1 LKTIINNFSFCI
13 FSLFIICCSTKE
25 KTKDKK
31 SNDLIHETSPYLLQH
46 AYNPVNWKAWNP
58 ETLELAK
65 KENKLI
71 IISVGYSACHWCH
84 VMEEESFEN
93 DSIAKIMNDNFI
105 NIKVD
110 REERPDVDKVYMNA
124 VQLMTGSGGWPLNC
138 IALPDGRP
146 IYGGTYF
153 TKDQWS
159 KVLVSISKLYKEEP
173 QKAIEFAENLTKGI
187 QESQLITLNKETPS
201 FTKNEIISSVNF
213 WKDQIDTIS
222 GGFKGAPKFPM
233 PNSLEFLLRYSYQFK
248 DNSINNYVNNT
259 LTKIA
264 YGGINDQISGGFSR
278 YAVDEKWHIP
288 HFEKMLYDNAQLVSL
303 YSKAYLKEKN
313 DLYKSTVVETLN
325 FIKDELTSE
334 NGAFYSSL
342 DADSKNSLG
351 ENEEGAFYG
360 WKEAELKQLLKNDFS
375 LFKEFYNIND
385 FGFWEKETYVLIR
398 TQSKVDFAA
407 ANKITPIALENKI
420 TNWKSTLNSARNK
433 RIKPNL
439 DDKILTSWN
448 ALMIQGYVDA
458 YKALGDKE
466 YLEIALKNANFLIDH
481 QLRKDN
487 GLNRNF
493 KNGLST
499 INAYSEDYGTV
510 IQSFISLYEVTLDE
524 KWLVIS
530 KSLIDVLFVNFFD
543 EKNQMFYFTSKE
555 DKSLIARKYEVND
568 GVIASSN
575 SIIANSLF
583 KLGHYFSDTNYL
595 KTSEQML
602 NNLKEDVQMNPAN
615 YSNWLNLMTNFTNP
629 FYEVVVAG
637 NNAME
642 VNRSLINNYNPNI
655 LIAGTTKENNTLPLL
670 LYKYN
675 EDETLI
681 YVCVNGTC
689 KLPQTNIKKAIESI
703 EK

>member
-1 LKTIINNFSFCI
+1 LKSIFKFFSFILCI
-13 FSLFIICCSTKE
+13 TILFGCSKNENTS
-25 KTKDKK
+25 DKR

-46 AYNPVNWKAWNP
+46 AYNPVNWKGWNS
-58 ETLELAK
+58 ETLALAK

-159 KVLVSISKLYKEEP
+159 KVLINISKLYKEEP

-187 QESQLITLNKETPS
+187 QESELITLNKETPS
-201 FTKNEIISSVNF
+201 FTKNDIISSVNF

-233 PNSLEFLLRYSYQFK
+233 PNSLEFLLRFSYQFK

-278 YAVDEKWHIP
+278 YSVDEKWHIP

-303 YSKAYLKEKN
+303 FSKAYLKEEN
-313 DLYKSTVVETLN
+313 DLYKNTVIETLN

-342 DADSKNSLG
+342 DADSKNNLG

-360 WKEAELKQLLKNDFS
+360 WKEVELKQLLKNDFS
-375 LFKEFYNIND
+375 LFKDFYNIND
-385 FGFWEKETYVLIR
+385 FGFWEKDTYVLIR

-407 ANKITPIALENKI
+407 ANKITLIALENKI
-420 TNWKSTLNSARNK
+420 ANWKSTLNSARNK

-499 INAYSEDYGTV
+499 INGYLEDYGTV

-524 KWLVIS
+524 KWLATS

-555 DKSLIARKYEVND
+555 DESLIARKYEVND

-595 KTSEQML
+595 KISEQML

-689 KLPQTNIKKAIESI
+689 KLPQTNIKKAIENI

>member
-1 LKTIINNFSFCI
+1 MKTIINNFSFCI